1 MSAGTPTGRGTRR
14 HPNRKVSMAKQSSAN
29 RIHSFDFEPGTILVD
44 KYIVDSRLGRGWEGE
59 VYLVK
64 ERGTGIER
72 SAKLFFPQRNKANRT
87 VRFYAKKLHKLRECS
102 VLIQYHTQELVEHE
116 GFPITMLVSDYVEGE
131 LLADFLKRQPG
142 RRMGWFQGLHLLHGL
157 AAGIEAIHDMGE
169 YHGDL
174 HDENIIINRRG
185 IGFEIKLLDMFHWGR
200 PSART
205 IRADVRDLVRL
216 FYDAIGGQKRYAQHP
231 PEIKDVCCGLKA
243 SLIHKRYVTAGEL
256 RRYIE
261 TLEWYSR

>member
-1 MSAGTPTGRGTRR
+1 
-14 HPNRKVSMAKQSSAN
+14 MAIQSRAIK
-29 RIHSFDFEPGTILVD
+29 IHSFDFEPGTVIAD
-44 KYIVDSRLGRGWEGE
+44 KYLVQSRLGRGWEGE

-72 SAKLFFPQRNKANRT
+72 SAKLFFPQRNPANRT

-102 VLIQYHTQELVEHE
+102 ILIQYHTQELVEHE
-116 GFPITMLVSDYVEGE
+116 GVPVTMLVSDYVEGE
-131 LLADFLKRQPG
+131 LLAEFLKRQPNH
-142 RRMGWFQGLHLLHGL
+142 RLEWFQGLHLLHGL
-157 AAGIEAIHDMGE
+157 AAGIEAIHDRGE

-174 HDENIIINRRG
+174 HDENIIINRKG

-216 FYDAIGGQKRYAQHP
+216 FYDAIGGQPRYAKQP
-231 PEIKDVCCGLKA
+231 PEIKEVCCGLKTT
-243 SLIHKRYVTAGEL
+243 LIHKKYVTAGEL
-256 RRYIE
+256 RHYLE
-261 TLEWYSR
+261 TMEWYSR